1 MLNNNS
7 NQRESTGKNSNNAV
21 PPVSLV
27 DSFLNATPEDR
38 NTFLDL
44 IGEKLQDIL
53 WNGVY
58 YTANFNSES
67 ATANSTTQVVT
78 LKEVDTTEGGKFD
91 PALDSR
97 FRVTFYLNSGASVAT
112 LYIVSPAISTDP
124 TFATSVPLGTNEY
137 LSYVGIKVVAT
148 EVFMVAS
155 INGTERTVR
164 TSAIIDDDTTH
175 NLEIYYRA
183 GESADIF
190 LDTQKIGSISAKIQK
205 SKTNLKTYYPYMFAI
220 SASSGSA
227 QVTMENY
234 EFIQKKNASAFR

>member
-1 MLNNNS
+1 MVNDQNQQNTS
-7 NQRESTGKNSNNAV
+7 NKNAEKQQ
-21 PPVSLV
+21 VSLV
-27 DSFLNATPEDR
+27 EAFINSSPEDR

-44 IGEKLQDIL
+44 IGERLQDIL
-53 WNGVY
+53 WNAVY
-58 YTANFNSES
+58 YTANFNSET
-67 ATANSTTQVVT
+67 ATANSTTQIVT

-97 FRVTFYLNSGASVAT
+97 FRVTFYLNSGATVAT

-124 TFATSVPLGTNEY
+124 SFATTVPLADNEF
-137 LSYVGIKVVAT
+137 LSYVGIKIVNT
-148 EVFMVAS
+148 EVFLVAS
-155 INGTERTVR
+155 VNGEERTTK
-164 TSAIIDDDTTH
+164 TSVVVDDDTTH

-183 GESADIF
+183 GDSADVF
-190 LDTQKIGSISAKIQK
+190 FDTRKIGSINAKIQK

-234 EFIQKKNASAFR
+234 EFIQRKNASVLR